1 MYGNNLKFGINIFLE
16 SKSADLLMC
25 FSGRRAIQSLK
36 QRNCVIRGLNL
47 APLCGTTTISMVLI
61 IIGHRWG
68 FRLPGPLQN
77 YEVNEQ
83 VRFTMNYYCFLTFRY
98 FT

>member
-1 MYGNNLKFGINIFLE
+1 MYSLVFPLKFPE
-16 SKSADLLMC
+16 SKAVDMIMC
-25 FSGRRAIQSLK
+25 FSSRRAMHSLK
-36 QRNCVIRGLNL
+36 QRNCVVRGLDL
-47 APLCGTTTISMVLI
+47 TPLCGTTTISMIFI

-83 VRFTMNYYCFLTFRY
+83 VCFVTMRS
-98 FT
+98 

>member
-1 MYGNNLKFGINIFLE
+1 M
-16 SKSADLLMC
+16 
-25 FSGRRAIQSLK
+25 QSLK
-36 QRNCVIRGLNL
+36 QRNCIIRGLDL
-47 APLCGTTTISMVLI
+47 TPLCGTTTISMFLI

-83 VRFTMNYYCFLTFRY
+83 VRILQLFSNSFII
-98 FT
+98 